1 MGGLLHN
8 MYTLGFPG
16 GSNGK
21 EYACNVDQTWV
32 RSLGWED
39 PLEEGMATHSSILAW
54 SLPRNT
60 GVWRASV
67 HAVTKGRTRLR
78 GRAQHSTCTI
88 HFYYIMV
95 NHLRRA
101 PHAHHSPLSVP
112 EILALPSSSLL
123 LLLLLPPPL
132 LFPNYLDQRQ
142 HQATTPI
149 TAKTFLSGVSLIQC
163 PRQGESSK
171 PVLSYQP
178 DMSY

>member
-1 MGGLLHN
+1 MVKNTPAMWIKPGFDPWDGKIPWRRVWQPTPVFLPGASPGTHESGGLQFMQSQRAGHDW
-8 MYTLGFPG
+8 GA
-16 GSNGK
+16 
-21 EYACNVDQTWV
+21 E
-32 RSLGWED
+32 
-39 PLEEGMATHSSILAW
+39 
-54 SLPRNT
+54 RNT
-60 GVWRASV
+60 AHVLSI
-67 HAVTKGRTRLR
+67 
-78 GRAQHSTCTI
+78 SI
-88 HFYYIMV
+88 IIMV